1 MRQRVGR
8 ERVGLTERAG
18 PNALPETSLR
28 ECATMLPPSKR
39 EHIRRHRRARSA
51 LRLRRAIAGRNP
63 GGAAEAVHGG
73 RTGVFAIGAVFDAG
87 RIRRGA
93 RKHRGRLLY
102 PRSRAQGRDGQ
113 GLDPDDHDHRLA
125 RAGDRGQL
133 HAAKARGRRQLG
145 MQGEAAVHGAYD
157 IGSPGAF
164 NINGRDRMADGLT
177 DTRLSEIN
185 NVGYLAFIQQLRDY
199 SDYAQQTG
207 RRFDLYTRPVTILSG
222 PLQNAINSGRINR
235 LDIPK

>member
-1 MRQRVGR
+1 
-8 ERVGLTERAG
+8 
-18 PNALPETSLR
+18 
-28 ECATMLPPSKR
+28 
-39 EHIRRHRRARSA
+39 
-51 LRLRRAIAGRNP
+51 
-63 GGAAEAVHGG
+63 
-73 RTGVFAIGAVFDAG
+73 
-87 RIRRGA
+87 
-93 RKHRGRLLY
+93 
-102 PRSRAQGRDGQ
+102 
-113 GLDPDDHDHRLA
+113 
-125 RAGDRGQL
+125 
-133 HAAKARGRRQLG
+133 